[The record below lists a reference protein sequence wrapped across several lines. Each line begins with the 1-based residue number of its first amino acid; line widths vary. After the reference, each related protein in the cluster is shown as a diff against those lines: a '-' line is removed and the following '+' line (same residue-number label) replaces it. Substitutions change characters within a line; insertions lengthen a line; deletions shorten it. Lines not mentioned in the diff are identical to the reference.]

1 MIAPSLFYENDSS
14 EGRRRLYKIF
24 LSNGDL
30 PEAMKCNDI
39 ELEENYWTNSRG
51 MILAT
56 SILRPKAGT
65 PLKAVVC
72 FCHGF
77 LGSR

>member
-1 MIAPSLFYENDSS
+1 MIAPNLFLENDSA
-14 EGRRRLYKIF
+14 EGRRRLYKNF

-51 MILAT
+51 MLLAT
-56 SILRPKAGT
+56 SILRPKGT
-65 PLKAVVC
+65 PIKAVVC